1 MHLRQTRDVL
11 TDHLRRRAAGDLD
24 GDLATNYHSD
34 VVILHPDGESRG
46 HDGVRALAARHGRYD
61 GAVECH
67 RLLASDQVGI
77 FEWSGLGGRSGTMPM
92 EGTES
97 FVVRDGLIVAQ
108 TVHFSSAV
116 EVGNPLADVA

>member
-24 GDLATNYHSD
+24 GDLATNYHPD
-34 VVILHPDGESRG
+34 VVLLHP
-46 HDGVRALAARHGRYD
+46 V
-61 GAVECH
+61 CH

-77 FEWSGLGGRSGTMPM
+77 FEWSGLGGCSGTMPM

-116 EVGNPLADVA
+116 EVGTARADAV